1 MDRISKLLAEGSAV
15 SKEVMLQSLVDE
27 GSMAPLRYNEQKFHP
42 RIKTRT
48 EFVRIFPL
56 MCHLRQATLQIVGGF
71 FASPNGPKLRSN
83 APQAKQFTE
92 DFLNK
97 VRKPEIFIFLSCY
110 QPIHCLIMFEI
121 FHHFHG
127 TSHFHLF

>member
-1 MDRISKLLAEGSAV
+1 
-15 SKEVMLQSLVDE
+15 
-27 GSMAPLRYNEQKFHP
+27 MAPLRYNEQKFHP

-92 DFLNK
+92 DSKTSLEN
-97 VRKPEIFIFLSCY
+97 RKYLFFYPAINPFIV
-110 QPIHCLIMFEI
+110 
-121 FHHFHG
+121 
-127 TSHFHLF
+127 